1 MLDRLRKTLS
11 SAVEKLSY
19 RELRADELDE
29 ALRDLQLELL
39 GSDVAYV
46 VAEKITGSVKS
57 TLLGTRARRL
67 SDSQVFIR
75 EALQRALLEVFNSSG
90 QVDLAALVASKASS
104 RSPYV
109 IVFVGVNGSGKTL
122 TVAKVARFLQ
132 GRGFTVALACSDTF
146 RAGAV
151 EQLETLAAQLG
162 VKAVKHRYGG
172 DAAAVA
178 YDAVSYAKAHGIDAV
193 LIDTA
198 GRMQTKKNLM
208 DEMRKI
214 VQVSKPDLV
223 VFVGDALTGNDAVSQ
238 AEEFAK
244 AVGIDASILTKID
257 ADAKGGAAI
266 SIAYTLKKPILF
278 LGVSQSLDGLKLF
291 NAEEFVASILP

>member
-1 MLDRLRKTLS
+1 
-11 SAVEKLSY
+11 VEKLSY
-19 RELRADELDE
+19 RELTADELDE

-39 GSDVAYV
+39 DSDVAYV

-57 TLLGTRARRL
+57 TLAGTRARRL
-67 SDSQVFIR
+67 SDSQAFIR
-75 EALQRALLEVFNSSG
+75 EALQRALLEVFSSSG
-90 QVDLAALVASKASS
+90 QVDLAALVASKASAQN
-104 RSPYV
+104 PYV

-122 TVAKVARFLQ
+122 TVARVTHYLQ
-132 GRGFTVALACSDTF
+132 GKGFTVALACSDTF
-146 RAGAV
+146 RAGAI
-151 EQLETLAAQLG
+151 EQLETLAARLG
-162 VKAVKHRYGG
+162 VRAVKHRYGG

-178 YDAVSYAKAHGIDAV
+178 YDAVSYAKAHGINAV

-244 AVGIDASILTKID
+244 AVGIDASILTKMD

-278 LGVSQSLDGLKLF
+278 LGVSQSLDGLKPF
-291 NAEEFVASILP
+291 NAEEFVTSILP

>member
-1 MLDRLRKTLS
+1 M
-11 SAVEKLSY
+11 EKLSY